1 MQPRDKGHEKLK
13 SHKIDITLDV
23 VVSNTQKFIVISKS
37 SEMPILY
44 LLLEKSFVNPTVFVV
59 FGKKFI
65 FNHFCSF
72 MLYYSHYVIFM
83 LMFFLY
89 LRFSHIFSKR
99 QT

>member
-1 MQPRDKGHEKLK
+1 
-13 SHKIDITLDV
+13 
-23 VVSNTQKFIVISKS
+23 
-37 SEMPILY
+37 
-44 LLLEKSFVNPTVFVV
+44 
-59 FGKKFI
+59 
-65 FNHFCSF
+65 